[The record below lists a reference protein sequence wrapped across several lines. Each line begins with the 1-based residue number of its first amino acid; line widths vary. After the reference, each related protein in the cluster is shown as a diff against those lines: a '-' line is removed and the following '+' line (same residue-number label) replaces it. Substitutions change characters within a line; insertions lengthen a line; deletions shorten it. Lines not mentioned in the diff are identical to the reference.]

1 MNYRLD
7 YSGSDGNCVLIDDD
21 TIMVDIGNGVPFS
34 YIVHFLCTVRII
46 WITHIHSDHLNIA
59 HVKKIMVEYPE
70 ILIVGNEHVAEFIYE
85 KTGLKIETIYLGEE
99 LEYDNG
105 FGKTHTIKPVNLYH
119 DVTNYGFLLNVVD
132 SVLET
137 EELLFFG
144 VDTNVTEGIKIPLC
158 DCILLECNHDL
169 EYLLEV
175 SKRLKDSGA
184 YDYTLRSRMSH
195 LNSHQWKEFVSTFLK
210 NGGVAEK
217 LHMSKKTFKEDN
229 GNLEIY

>member
-132 SVLET
+132 GVLET

-144 VDTNVTEGIKIPLC
+144 VDTHTLENINIPMC
-158 DCILLECNHDL
+158 DIILLEQNYELD
-169 EYLLEV
+169 YLLEV

-184 YDYTLRSRMSH
+184 YDYTVRSRATH
-195 LNSHQWKEFVSTFLK
+195 LSSWWWEKFVGLFLK
-210 NGGVAEK
+210 PDGVAEK
-217 LHMSKKTFKEDN
+217 LHISKKTSRRNED
-229 GNLEIY
+229 GSI